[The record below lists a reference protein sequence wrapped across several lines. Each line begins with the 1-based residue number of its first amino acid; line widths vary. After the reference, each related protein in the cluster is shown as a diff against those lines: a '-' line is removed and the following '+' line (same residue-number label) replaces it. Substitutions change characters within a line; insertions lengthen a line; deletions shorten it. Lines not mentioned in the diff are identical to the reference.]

1 MTQPFTMPPHD
12 QRGGGI
18 VLDDGTGISGTAA
31 EAAGGAGPADID
43 KVTAAGMRE
52 RARRIQASAQTIRE
66 DNAFFA
72 QHTPP
77 AGTYARAG
85 AELPPDTL
93 DAVHMRLDALHGRQ
107 DDIYAALRD
116 LTAIV
121 AAPAATPVSL
131 GADLRTRLTSRKFWA
146 FVAGLAGTVATA
158 IAAAPDGRVT
168 LGAVAAIVVGY
179 CWSQAREDAARHEAT
194 AQVESAHIMTG
205 RRGPPAP

>member
-1 MTQPFTMPPHD
+1 
-12 QRGGGI
+12 
-18 VLDDGTGISGTAA
+18 
-31 EAAGGAGPADID
+31 
-43 KVTAAGMRE
+43 MRE

-121 AAPAATPVSL
+121 AAPAAAASTDKRL
-131 GADLRTRLTSRKFWA
+131 TGADVRQAVYGFVIGLFRWKIWLA
-146 FVAGLAGTVATA
+146 FAGLALTIFTSVQLDAAWWPAVASIGVIVSTA
-158 IAAAPDGRVT
+158 I
-168 LGAVAAIVVGY
+168 LGLAHV
-179 CWSQAREDAARHEAT
+179 DAHKEQGN

-205 RRGPPAP
+205 RRGPPGA